1 MPNTEL
7 EIAQER
13 EHQRE
18 HQREQDREPQTSA
31 DLAHCPH
38 EWRQPVAGDLARPC
52 AANLEYDTDY
62 AVLQS
67 QLSPKVQVQYG
78 DFTVEPEP
86 PDWGT
91 IERQARALS
100 QRTRD
105 ITVLSAL
112 TRARTRRAGALG
124 LREGL
129 AILHAQLH
137 LWPEHVHPQT
147 QVDGEHDPLVR
158 ANALAALAD
167 PQGLLADIR
176 EVTISTSAASPLT
189 VKDVERALGPQTS
202 AYNHT
207 GPDAASVRAQLRQLH
222 SKQNPQLQ
230 ALQHSAQLAAQL
242 QSWSEQHL
250 QQDAPDLSP
259 LTRLL
264 AHLQQFDT
272 SATKV
277 QAEAVD
283 SAGTNPL
290 DPAGSASPAQP
301 LTAFDLD
308 LDLSLDL
315 QSASTPNHTPTHT
328 SNHTPTHTTTQA
340 PPNARHNA
348 LHQREH
354 IRALL
359 GQVIAWIE
367 DNEPSSPVSIV
378 LRQAQNLWGKRYAEI
393 IAAVPPELL
402 AQWDVQ
408 LSQGEG
414 RV

>member
-7 EIAQER
+7 EIAQE
-13 EHQRE
+13 
-18 HQREQDREPQTSA
+18 REQDREPQTSA

-137 LWPEHVHPQT
+137 LWPEHVHPQN

-290 DPAGSASPAQP
+290 DPAGSASPAHP
-301 LTAFDLD
+301 ITAFD

-315 QSASTPNHTPTHT
+315 SLGLQSASTPTHT
-328 SNHTPTHTTTQA
+328 SNHTPAQA
-340 PPNARHNA
+340 PHNA

-408 LSQGEG
+408 LRQGEG

>member
-7 EIAQER
+7 EIAQD
-13 EHQRE
+13 
-18 HQREQDREPQTSA
+18 REQDREHQTSV
-31 DLAHCPH
+31 DLVHCPH

-202 AYNHT
+202 AYNST
-207 GPDAASVRAQLRQLH
+207 GPDATSVRAQLRQLH

-283 SAGTNPL
+283 SAGTNPQ

-315 QSASTPNHTPTHT
+315 QSASTPTHTPA
-328 SNHTPTHTTTQA
+328 QA
-340 PPNARHNA
+340 PHNA

>member
-1 MPNTEL
+1 MPNTEITEPTAPTAPTAAAAGL
-7 EIAQER
+7 EHSPQEWL
-13 EHQRE
+13 Q
-18 HQREQDREPQTSA
+18 A
-31 DLAHCPH
+31 I
-38 EWRQPVAGDLARPC
+38 AGDAAQPC
-52 AANLEYDTDY
+52 GGNLEYDTDY

-105 ITVLSAL
+105 ITVLCAL

-137 LWPEHVHPQT
+137 LWPEHIHPQT
-147 QVDGEHDPLVR
+147 QVDGELDPMVR
-158 ANALAALAD
+158 ANALAALSD

-176 EVTISTSAASPLT
+176 EVAISTSAAAPLT

-202 AYNHT
+202 AYNGT
-207 GPDAASVRAQLRQLH
+207 GPDAASVRAQLRQLQ
-222 SKQNPQLQ
+222 KNQNPQLQ
-230 ALQHSAQLAAQL
+230 ALQHSAELSQQIAR
-242 QSWSEQHL
+242 WVEQHL

-277 QAEAVD
+277 QAEGVD
-283 SAGTNPL
+283 SAGK
-290 DPAGSASPAQP
+290 DPFDQTDSASHAHPI
-301 LTAFDLD
+301 TAFDLD
-308 LDLSLDL
+308 LSLDQ
-315 QSASTPNHTPTHT
+315 QSANVPTHTPTQ
-328 SNHTPTHTTTQA
+328 TQ
-340 PPNARHNA
+340 PNA

-359 GQVIAWIE
+359 GQVIEWIE
-367 DNEPSSPVSIV
+367 ENEPSSPVSIV

-414 RV
+414 RA

>member
-13 EHQRE
+13 EPDRE
-18 HQREQDREPQTSA
+18 HQTSA

-38 EWRQPVAGDLARPC
+38 EWLQPVAGDLARPC

-105 ITVLSAL
+105 ITVLCAL

-202 AYNHT
+202 AYNNT

-242 QSWSEQHL
+242 QSWCEQHL

-283 SAGTNPL
+283 SAGINPQ
-290 DPAGSASPAQP
+290 DPAGSASPAHP
-301 LTAFDLD
+301 ITAFDLD
-308 LDLSLDL
+308 LNLGLSLDL
-315 QSASTPNHTPTHT
+315 QSASTPNHTSTHT
-328 SNHTPTHTTTQA
+328 PAQALHNAPRNA

-402 AQWDVQ
+402 AQWDEQ
-408 LSQGEG
+408 LSS
-414 RV
+414 VSNP

>member
-13 EHQRE
+13 EQERE
-18 HQREQDREPQTSA
+18 HQTSV

-264 AHLQQFDT
+264 AYLQQFDT

-290 DPAGSASPAQP
+290 DPAGSASPAHP
-301 LTAFDLD
+301 ITAFD

-315 QSASTPNHTPTHT
+315 QNASTPTHT
-328 SNHTPTHTTTQA
+328 SNHTPTHTPTQALHNA

>member
-7 EIAQER
+7 EIAQE
-13 EHQRE
+13 
-18 HQREQDREPQTSA
+18 REQDREPQTSA

-189 VKDVERALGPQTS
+189 VKDVERALGPKTS
-202 AYNHT
+202 AYNSI

-283 SAGTNPL
+283 SAGTNPQ
-290 DPAGSASPAQP
+290 DPAGSANPAHP
-301 LTAFDLD
+301 ITAFDLD

-315 QSASTPNHTPTHT
+315 QSASTPTHTPA
-328 SNHTPTHTTTQA
+328 QA
-340 PPNARHNA
+340 PHNA

>member
-1 MPNTEL
+1 MPNTEHHN
-7 EIAQER
+7 R
-13 EHQRE
+13 V
-18 HQREQDREPQTSA
+18 
-31 DLAHCPH
+31 DLAHCPAD
-38 EWRQPVAGDLARPC
+38 WLQPVAGDLAQPC
-52 AANLEYDTDY
+52 GVNLEYDSDY
-62 AVLQS
+62 AVLLS

-86 PDWGT
+86 PDWST

-112 TRARTRRAGALG
+112 ARARTRRAGALG
-124 LREGL
+124 LRESL

-137 LWPEHVHPQT
+137 SWPEHVHPQIHI
-147 QVDGEHDPLVR
+147 DGQDDPQVR

-176 EVTISTSAASPLT
+176 DVAISTSAAAPLT

-202 AYNHT
+202 AYSHT
-207 GPDAASVRAQLRQLH
+207 GTNTPNAQSVRAQLRQLQK
-222 SKQNPQLQ
+222 KQNPQLL
-230 ALQHSAQLAAQL
+230 ALQHSAQLAQQM
-242 QSWSEQHL
+242 QSWSAQHL

-264 AHLQQFDT
+264 AHLLHYDQ
-272 SATKV
+272 SSTKV

-283 SAGTNPL
+283 DAVKEAMDKP
-290 DPAGSASPAQP
+290 DSASHGNP
-301 LTAFDLD
+301 LTAFN

-315 QSASTPNHTPTHT
+315 QSANTPTHAN
-328 SNHTPTHTTTQA
+328 SHANTQA
-340 PPNARHNA
+340 QPSAM
-348 LHQREH
+348 HQREH

-359 GQVIAWIE
+359 GQVIEWIE
-367 DNEPSSPVSIV
+367 ENEPSSPVSIV

-393 IAAVPPELL
+393 VSAVPPELL
-402 AQWDVQ
+402 AQWDAQ
-408 LSQGEG
+408 LSGGEG
-414 RV
+414 KA

>member
-1 MPNTEL
+1 MPNTEQ

-13 EHQRE
+13 EH
-18 HQREQDREPQTSA
+18 PISA
-31 DLAHCPH
+31 DLVHCPH
-38 EWRQPVAGDLARPC
+38 EWLQPVAGDLARPC

-167 PQGLLADIR
+167 PQGLLTDIR

-290 DPAGSASPAQP
+290 DPAGSASPAHP
-301 LTAFDLD
+301 ITAFDLD
-308 LDLSLDL
+308 LSLDLSLGL

-328 SNHTPTHTTTQA
+328 TTQA
-340 PPNARHNA
+340 LHNAPANAPHNA

>member
-1 MPNTEL
+1 MPNTEIIEPTAPTAAAAGL
-7 EIAQER
+7 EHSPQEWL
-13 EHQRE
+13 Q
-18 HQREQDREPQTSA
+18 A
-31 DLAHCPH
+31 I
-38 EWRQPVAGDLARPC
+38 AGDAAQPC
-52 AANLEYDTDY
+52 GGNLEYDTDY

-78 DFTVEPEP
+78 DFMVEPEP

-105 ITVLSAL
+105 ITVLCAL

-137 LWPEHVHPQT
+137 LWPEHIHPQT
-147 QVDGEHDPLVR
+147 QVDGEHDPMVR
-158 ANALAALAD
+158 ANALAALSD

-176 EVTISTSAASPLT
+176 EVAISTSAAAPLT

-202 AYNHT
+202 AYNGT
-207 GPDAASVRAQLRQLH
+207 GPDAASVRAQLRQLQ
-222 SKQNPQLQ
+222 KNQNPQLQ
-230 ALQHSAQLAAQL
+230 ALQHSAELSQQIAR
-242 QSWSEQHL
+242 WVEQHL

-277 QAEAVD
+277 QAEGVD
-283 SAGTNPL
+283 SAGKDPL
-290 DPAGSASPAQP
+290 DQTDTASHAHP
-301 LTAFDLD
+301 LAAFD
-308 LDLSLDL
+308 LDLSLDQ
-315 QSASTPNHTPTHT
+315 QSANVPTHTPT
-328 SNHTPTHTTTQA
+328 QA
-340 PPNARHNA
+340 PHNA

-402 AQWDVQ
+402 AQWDLQ

-414 RV
+414 RA